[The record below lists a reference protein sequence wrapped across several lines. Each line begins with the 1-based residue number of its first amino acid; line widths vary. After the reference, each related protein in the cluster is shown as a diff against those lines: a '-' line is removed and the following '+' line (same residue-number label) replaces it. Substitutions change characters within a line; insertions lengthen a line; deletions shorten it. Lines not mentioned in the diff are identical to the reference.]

1 MENNNNRGYAAV
13 YYSWP
18 FLGLADY
25 APGNNVIQGNG
36 NYELQD
42 LNPYGIIN
50 AICNYWGTTDTTE
63 IENMIYTNNTV
74 NFIPFLLAPPN
85 NLNLLAGATGLNNS
99 LLSKTVLS
107 SDPDEYNQKAI
118 AFLIKGNYEKARGL
132 FQYVIENY
140 PDSDAAKYA
149 LVHITTCYDKLGE
162 RSNVVPYLEGI
173 AESYSK
179 LDLSTFALAL
189 SVSTLEKTG
198 DYKQAE
204 ERCLQLMES
213 SKDENM
219 NKNLLFVLAN
229 IYSHGL
235 NEKEKAKQYFEEYIN
250 KYPKDELAQ
259 IARCMLEMD
268 DFRFIPKGDEP
279 EKTQEKIAPAT
290 FALSQNYPNPFNPE
304 TEISFQIPN
313 DTRVSL
319 VIYNLLGQKIRT
331 LVNKE
336 MATGYHT
343 IKWRGRDDFG
353 NAVAS
358 GVYLYAIQAGEFF
371 DVKKMVLMR

>member
-1 MENNNNRGYAAV
+1 M
-13 YYSWP
+13 
-18 FLGLADY
+18 
-25 APGNNVIQGNG
+25 IQGNG